1 MKLAI
6 FGATGRTGKQ
16 LLEQA
21 LEAGNEVTA
30 VVRNPDRLS
39 ITNSD
44 ALNVVAADVMD
55 PAAIA
60 DAVAHAD
67 AVITAIGPPGR
78 APSTVTAD
86 SARSIVTAM
95 HHTGARRLITI
106 SGSMVDDTGDGPLL
120 RYLGKP
126 ITRRVYRG
134 AYEDMRNA
142 EREIHNSGLEWT
154 IMRPPRL
161 TEEPAAGRYRTQI
174 DRNLPRAFK
183 ISRADLATSALA
195 IINDTK
201 TVHRHVFVG

>member
-1 MKLAI
+1 MKLTI
-6 FGATGRTGKQ
+6 FGATGRTGKH

-39 ITNSD
+39 TPNSD
-44 ALNVVAADVMD
+44 ALKVIAADVMD
-55 PAAIA
+55 PAAIEGAMA
-60 DAVAHAD
+60 DAD

-78 APSTVTAD
+78 APSSVTAD

-95 HHTGARRLITI
+95 HHTGVRRLITI

-126 ITRRVYRG
+126 ITRRVFR
-134 AYEDMRNA
+134 AACEDMRNA
-142 EREIHNSGLEWT
+142 EHEIHNSGLEWT

-161 TEEPAAGRYRTQI
+161 TERPAAGRYRTQI
-174 DRNLPRAFK
+174 DRNLSRALS
-183 ISRADLATSALA
+183 ISRADLATSTLA
-195 IINDTK
+195 IINDIN
-201 TVHRHVFVG
+201 TVHRHVFVA

>member
-1 MKLAI
+1 MKLVI
-6 FGATGRTGKQ
+6 FGATGRTGRH

-30 VVRNPDRLS
+30 VVRDPDRLS
-39 ITNSD
+39 TPNSD
-44 ALNVVAADVMD
+44 SLQVIAADVMD

-78 APSTVTAD
+78 ASSTVTAD
-86 SARSIVTAM
+86 SARSIVSAM
-95 HHTGARRLITI
+95 HHTGTRRLITI

-120 RYLGKP
+120 RYFGKP

-142 EREIHNSGLEWT
+142 EHEIHNSGLEWT

-161 TEEPAAGRYRTQI
+161 TEKPATGQYRTQF
-174 DRNLPRAFK
+174 DRNLPRAIR
-183 ISRADLATSALA
+183 ISRADLATSTLA
-195 IINDTK
+195 AINDAN
-201 TVHRHVFVG
+201 TVHRHVFVA

>member
-1 MKLAI
+1 MKLVI
-6 FGATGRTGKQ
+6 FGATGRTGKY
-16 LLEQA
+16 LLKQA

-30 VVRNPDRLS
+30 VVRNPDRIS
-39 ITNSD
+39 TPNSD
-44 ALNVVAADVMD
+44 SLNVIAVDVMD
-55 PAAIA
+55 PVAIV
-60 DAVAHAD
+60 DAVADAD

-78 APSTVTAD
+78 ASSTVTAD

-95 HHTGARRLITI
+95 RHTGARRLITI

-142 EREIHNSGLEWT
+142 EREIHNSALEWT

-161 TEEPAAGRYRTQI
+161 TEKAATGHYRTQL

-183 ISRADLATSALA
+183 ISRADLATSTLA
-195 IINDTK
+195 IINDTN
-201 TVHRHVFVG
+201 TFHRHVFVA